1 MALAQRQRIPA
12 SEKNADW
19 KINNLKYFYERCRPY
34 NAHFDALYRAAIGE
48 LDITEYSYFLN
59 PWGNVV
65 QDRPELQSY
74 PAKMRNIP
82 IIPEI
87 FNKLIGEM
95 RDRPLIKSVTVSNP
109 DMMNKKRFEENEILK
124 KHMQQVYINT
134 LEELGY
140 DTGEE
145 AKPVEPID
153 SIMKRF
159 SDNWVDSRVITGQ
172 EVLNFICDDLDIPEK
187 FIEAFKNWVV
197 TSCVYT
203 IKDVIGDDVVY
214 DVVNPSYVGFIKD
227 DSTKFIEDAEA
238 AMVIRRFTRASFID
252 RYSEIIFNDPDY
264 EEILD
269 YFDKPERHSVD
280 NIYTADGYFTSSYQG
295 ADSFRFTRDGNFTWL
310 GDTVEVGYIN
320 WTSEELVKVVAV
332 PNAAGEYEQIDM
344 PEDYQ
349 VDEAAGEYLV
359 EEFWRTCK
367 WEGYT
372 VDKNKFFF
380 GCRQI
385 PIQRNKLNRKSK
397 CKNLINGRVK
407 LLGNRRQLSI
417 VELLMP
423 FQHLYNIIH
432 YKLMN
437 ILAKNKERLLV
448 LPVGVL
454 PKYEGWDI
462 HTTMYHAD
470 ATGILWVDESNE
482 QAQIALNSI
491 KSIDMSLGN
500 IISETLG
507 LLNAIKAQAESMV
520 GMSPQRKGQVGNR
533 DGAST
538 TQLAQAQSYQISED
552 LFAEFEKFQE
562 NELNGLLDISR
573 YAYINGKRAS
583 YVTSEGRLAILEL
596 EEGLG
601 DFVNAEI
608 GVRVKNASSEKKKM
622 EKMEMMAETLASQKA
637 NPSMLAT
644 ILQTETM
651 NELVDKLAAIEE
663 MERNYEAQNAQA
675 QRDHEKAMSDASMK
689 IEQDRLNLEYY
700 KVDANND
707 TKKEVELIKAD
718 TTMMGMDLDKNGV
731 ADSLQITQ
739 QALARDKQFFDQT
752 LAQSKLQQ
760 ESDKVNHTKKVEA
773 AKLELEKA
781 KLKQGDKKL
790 SMEKYKADMS
800 YKIAKENK
808 NKHDV
813 KK

>member
-87 FNKLIGEM
+87 FNKLVGEM

-109 DMMNKKRFEENEILK
+109 DMMNKKRFEEAQLIKQHL
-124 KHMQQVYINT
+124 QQVYINE

-140 DTGEE
+140 DTGQE
-145 AKPVEPID
+145 AKPVEPLNQIVE
-153 SIMKRF
+153 RF
-159 SDNWVDSRVITGQ
+159 NNSWIDSRVITGQ
-172 EVLNFICDDLDIPEK
+172 EVLNFICDDLLIPEK
-187 FIEAFKNWVV
+187 FIEGFKNWVV
-197 TSCVYT
+197 TSCVYS

-214 DVVNPSYVGFIKD
+214 DIVNPSYVGYIKD

-252 RYSEIIFNDPDY
+252 RYSEIIMNDPDY

-320 WTSEELVKVVAV
+320 WTSEELVKVVAI
-332 PNAAGEYEQIDM
+332 PNEMGEYEQVDM
-344 PEDYQ
+344 PEDYV
-349 VDEAAGEYLV
+349 VDSEVGEYLV
-359 EEFWRTCK
+359 EEFWRTTK

-417 VELLMP
+417 IELLMP
-423 FQHLYNIIH
+423 FQHLYNIVH

-437 ILAKNKERLLV
+437 ILAKNKERLL
-448 LPVGVL
+448 LMPIGL
-454 PKYEGWDI
+454 MPKHEGWDTY
-462 HTTMYHAD
+462 TTLYHAD

-482 QAQIALNSI
+482 QAQIALNAI

-507 LLNAIKAQAESMV
+507 LLSAIKSQAESMV
-520 GMSPQRKGQVGNR
+520 GMTPQRKGQVGNR

-552 LFAEFEKFQE
+552 MFAEYEKFQE

-583 YVTSEGRLAILEL
+583 YVTSDGRLAILQL
-596 EEGLG
+596 DEGLG
-601 DFVNAEI
+601 DFSSAEL
-608 GVRVKNASSEKKKM
+608 GVRVKSASSEKKKM

-663 MERNYEAQNAQA
+663 QERQYEAQAQQA
-675 QRDHEKAMSDASMK
+675 QRDHEKAIADTNAK
-689 IEQDRLNLEYY
+689 TVQDELQLKYY
-700 KVDANND
+700 KVDADND

-718 TTMMGMDLDKNGV
+718 TAMMGMDLDKNGV

-752 LAQSKLQQ
+752 VAQSKLKQ
-760 ESDKVNHTKKVEA
+760 EADKHSHSKY
-773 AKLELEKA
+773 LEKA
-781 KLKQGDKKL
+781 KLDLEKKKLDQADKKL
-790 SMEKYKADMS
+790 SIEKYKVDTQL
-800 YKIAKENK
+800 KIAKENK
-808 NKHDV
+808 NKHD